1 MFAYQL
7 CNGREPVAQCA
18 RNISLPSLFLEAY
31 VLPGDRAAA
40 ARAFFEASP
49 DASADALA
57 ALEERRAALQAER
70 LQVKKELRN
79 ESRKRKRLLTRA
91 KGLSEEE
98 LVSVMIMK
106 AQAKAKAS
114 AKAKSDASSRYAVK
128 ARTHSSALPPFMPLH
143 LRILCSP
150 FAHGRNP

>member
-1 MFAYQL
+1 MA
-7 CNGREPVAQCA
+7 ESPSPSA
-18 RNISLPSLFLEAY
+18 RVTIRTRPCFKTCTFLA
-31 VLPGDRAAA
+31 GDRAAA
-40 ARAFFEASP
+40 ARAFIEASP

-79 ESRKRKRLLTRA
+79 EARKRRRLLAKA

-114 AKAKSDASSRYAVK
+114 AKAKSEASSR
-128 ARTHSSALPPFMPLH
+128 
-143 LRILCSP
+143 
-150 FAHGRNP
+150 